1 MLRIESPGTCILHLY
16 INGEHVGKYA
26 KIPMEVPRAAPIEGF
41 HVENAF
47 HIDEFPTNAGGW
59 FMLVVEPNFG

>member
-1 MLRIESPGTCILHLY
+1 LHTSFS
-16 INGEHVGKYA
+16 NGEHVGKYA

-47 HIDEFPTNAGGW
+47 HIDEFPTKAGGW
-59 FMLVVEPNFG
+59 FM